1 MKFEEFE
8 NTLQDWL
15 DEGRLDEVESL
26 LPLVCEAD
34 RAECEELLFTYHAL
48 FAGLNSASSV
58 ELPPDHVSPATH
70 RKQSPWKEVSLPA
83 IAMSLALCLTII
95 AAVPGLFS
103 GSKAANSQPSPSLAT
118 VPQPA
123 EVVPGP
129 LPQLSSTPQIASR
142 EPGLTRF
149 ATVSF
154 EPLARSMVSQ
164 TDIALK
170 SINRV
175 ATDLN
180 PIDHQFSA
188 YQDAAP
194 LLDTLT
200 RGFLPGTRSLGN
212 AFSVLHESTIE
223 PTAPTQEQESSP
235 LSPSSEQN
243 PVVS

>member
-34 RAECEELLFTYHAL
+34 RAECEELLCTYQAL
-48 FAGLNSASSV
+48 FAGLRSASPVAIPGVSI
-58 ELPPDHVSPATH
+58 LPTS
-70 RKQSPWKEVSLPA
+70 RKKENAWKEVAMPA

-95 AAVPGLFS
+95 AAVPGVFS
-103 GSKAANSQPSPSLAT
+103 RSDSASPQPSPSLAT
-118 VPQPA
+118 VPQPV
-123 EVVPGP
+123 ELVPGP
-129 LPQLSSTPQIASR
+129 LPQLSTTPQIASR
-142 EPGLTRF
+142 EPGFTRF

-164 TDIALK
+164 TDFALK

-175 ATDLN
+175 AIDLN
-180 PIDHQFSA
+180 PIDDQFSA

-194 LLDTLT
+194 LIDTLT

-212 AFSVLHESTIE
+212 AFSVLQESAVE
-223 PTAPTQEQESSP
+223 PTAPTQKQESSP
-235 LSPSSEQN
+235 LSPSIEQN